1 MLRRKV
7 LMTSR
12 SPLSTFPELELSPR
26 PAERA
31 AQLRVL
37 EDVFSVLERRHL
49 ERETM
54 GWSFLADFAD
64 TPAIAAADALV
75 QNIHEDTDF
84 GSFEELASRRD
95 STGVVRL
102 RR

>member
-1 MLRRKV
+1 
-7 LMTSR
+7 MTSR
-12 SPLSTFPELELSPR
+12 SPLSTFPELQLSPR
-26 PAERA
+26 PAERV

-54 GWSFLADFAD
+54 SWSFLADFAD
-64 TPAIAAADALV
+64 TPAIAAAADALV
-75 QNIHEDTDF
+75 QNIPEDTDF